1 MHFSPH
7 QVLPSQADASSH
19 LFTHLAALTFHS
31 VSEGL
36 SVQARARVCH
46 VSLRTLAHSLC
57 PPGVTA
63 GCHCAVGRTL
73 VASVSGGPADFKGG
87 VPIPHGGHCLS
98 SGAWGGAE
106 LGPRGPRSAEV
117 GWGAGPASL
126 GLPGGSQGPRAAW
139 PAQRLTRPP
148 SVFPSLF
155 PLTSPFVLKCTNAA
169 SAAEACC
176 QLGCR
181 R

>member
-1 MHFSPH
+1 M
-7 QVLPSQADASSH
+7 
-19 LFTHLAALTFHS
+19 
-31 VSEGL
+31 
-36 SVQARARVCH
+36 QARARVCRM
-46 VSLRTLAHSLC
+46 SLLMLAHSLC

-63 GCHCAVGRTL
+63 DCHCAVGQTL
-73 VASVSGGPADFKGG
+73 ALSVSGGPADFRGG
-87 VPIPHGGHCLS
+87 PHPPRGGHCLS
-98 SGAWGGAE
+98 SGAWGDAE

-126 GLPGGSQGPRAAW
+126 GLPGGRRGPRAAW
-139 PAQRLTRPP
+139 PAQRLTCHP

-155 PLTSPFVLKCTNAA
+155 PLTSPFVLKCTNTA
-169 SAAEACC
+169 SAAEACF